1 MQPSQTD
8 AALGAILGSPP
19 LIQVEHLSRVMG
31 TGNRKTIILDDLTFS
46 VPRGS
51 LFAIT
56 GPSGSGKSTLLNM
69 LTAIDHPTSGHILFA
84 GQKLGAK
91 SEDDLARWRGKQVGI
106 IFQFFQLLPTLTA
119 LENVLLALELGK
131 GEGFKRS
138 GFRQRAMTCL
148 KMARI
153 ENLAHRL
160 PSELSGGEQ
169 QRVAIARAL
178 ANDPP
183 LIVADE
189 PTGNLDSQTA
199 HQIFETLAGLTQ
211 HGKTVFYVTHARELA
226 ARASGHMSLLDGR
239 MVVRNSEQGEAI

>member
-1 MQPSQTD
+1 MQPFQTD
-8 AALGAILGSPP
+8 TTLRVIAGSPP

-31 TGNRKTIILDDLTFS
+31 TGKRKTVILDDLTFS
-46 VPRGS
+46 VPRRS

-69 LTAIDHPTSGHILFA
+69 LTGIDRPTSGQILFDGRA
-84 GQKLGAK
+84 LGGK

-131 GEGFKRS
+131 GGGLKRG
-138 GFRQRAMTCL
+138 GFRERAMTCL
-148 KMARI
+148 EMACI
-153 ENLAHRL
+153 QNLAHRL
-160 PSELSGGEQ
+160 PAELSGGEQ

-189 PTGNLDSQTA
+189 PTGNLDSRTA
-199 HQIFETLAGLTQ
+199 QQIFETLANLVQ
-211 HGKTVFYVTHARELA
+211 QGKTVVYVTHARDLA
-226 ARASGHMSLLDGR
+226 VRASGQIGLLDGR
-239 MVVRNSEQGEAI
+239 MVMRNTDNGEAV